1 MRPVK
6 NKWARKKTTFQTT
19 CLPFFNPL
27 PYLCRNKTTSKDHPI
42 FEQVICDRCMVYF
55 CLIIRFLQ
63 GCSSPFLKHQ
73 AEE

>member
-1 MRPVK
+1 MGQEK
-6 NKWARKKTTFQTT
+6 NYVSDNVPA
-19 CLPFFNPL
+19 FFDPL